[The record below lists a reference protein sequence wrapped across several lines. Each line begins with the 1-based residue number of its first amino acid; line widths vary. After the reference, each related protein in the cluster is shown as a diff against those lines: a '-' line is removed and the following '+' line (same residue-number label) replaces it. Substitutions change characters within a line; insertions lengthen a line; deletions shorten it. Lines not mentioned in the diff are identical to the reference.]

1 MFARVAVRISF
12 SLRWA
17 AFACLPCT
25 GSSWSLSPDVKMADL
40 RKTTWGAM
48 DGAPGG
54 WVTMDPLMDSFS
66 ACTSGALMTNNE
78 SSEVKRITVLIAD
91 DHMLLREGIAAV
103 IQGESDM
110 SVVAEASNGL
120 EAVERYREYRPDVT
134 LMDLLMP
141 QMDGPAAVEAIRAEF
156 PEARIV
162 ILTTYR
168 GDAQALRALKAGAS
182 GYLLKSLIR
191 TELLES
197 IRSVHAGRRRIPP
210 EIAAELAE
218 HAADEAL
225 SDRELRVLT
234 CVASGNSN
242 REVAEQLSESEETV
256 KAHMK
261 NILSKLRAK
270 DRTHAVTIALK
281 RGIIQ
286 V

>member
-1 MFARVAVRISF
+1 
-12 SLRWA
+12 
-17 AFACLPCT
+17 
-25 GSSWSLSPDVKMADL
+25 
-40 RKTTWGAM
+40 
-48 DGAPGG
+48 
-54 WVTMDPLMDSFS
+54 MDPLVDSS
-66 ACTSGALMTNNE
+66 VGCAAGAWMKEKESSGAGQ
-78 SSEVKRITVLIAD
+78 ITVLIAD

-103 IQGESDM
+103 IQGENDM
-110 SVVAEASNGL
+110 TVVAEAGNGR
-120 EAVERYREYRPDVT
+120 EALERYREYRPDVT

-141 QMDGPAAVEAIRAEF
+141 QMDGLAAIEAIRGEF

-168 GDAQALRALKAGAS
+168 GDAQALRALKAGAA

-197 IRSVHAGRRRIPP
+197 IRAVHAGRRRIPP

-225 SDRELRVLT
+225 SDRELSVLT
-234 CVASGNSN
+234 CVAAGNSN
-242 REVAEQLSESEETV
+242 REVAEQLSVGEETV

-281 RGIIQ
+281 RGIIR